1 MFKEFIKHLFPRVTI
16 KKNLKFTY
24 TLCLGG
30 LSFTAFLILIIS
42 GILLALY
49 YTPEPDNAYNSII
62 FIEENVSGGKYI
74 RNLHRFASNTF
85 LVLIFL
91 HILRVIYTGA
101 FLSRKYN
108 WVIGLFLLFFSIF
121 TGYTGY
127 LLPMDQLAFWATQT
141 GAELIKI
148 LPFGDYIY
156 NILIPDGVG
165 GRLTL
170 IRFYALHIIILPISI
185 IILSFIHFFRVRRD
199 NGVLPY
205 L

>member
-1 MFKEFIKHLFPRVTI
+1 MPWWSIFYCLFNTD
-16 KKNLKFTY
+16 
-24 TLCLGG
+24 
-30 LSFTAFLILIIS
+30 SFC
-42 GILLALY
+42 
-49 YTPEPDNAYNSII
+49 
-62 FIEENVSGGKYI
+62 
-74 RNLHRFASNTF
+74 
-85 LVLIFL
+85 
-91 HILRVIYTGA
+91 ILRVIYTGA

-156 NILIPDGVG
+156 NMLIPDGIG

-170 IRFYALHIIILPISI
+170 IRFYILHIIIMPISI
-185 IILSFIHFFRVRRD
+185 IILSFIHFFRVCQPKIKYFCGYIIFFARTKKLFD
-199 NGVLPY
+199 NVCLIFDKSGCQC
-205 L
+205 

>member
-74 RNLHRFASNTF
+74 RNMHRFASNTF
-85 LVLIFL
+85 LILIFL

-199 NGVLPY
+199 KGVLPY

>member
-49 YTPEPDNAYNSII
+49 YTPEPNNAYNSII

-170 IRFYALHIIILPISI
+170 IRFYALHIIILPVSI

-199 NGVLPY
+199 KGVLPY

>member
-42 GILLALY
+42 GVLLALY
-49 YTPEPDNAYNSII
+49 YTPEPDNAYSSII

-170 IRFYALHIIILPISI
+170 IRFYALHIIILPVSI

-199 NGVLPY
+199 KGVLPY

>member
-199 NGVLPY
+199 KGVLPY

>member
-49 YTPEPDNAYNSII
+49 YTPEPNNAYNSII

-156 NILIPDGVG
+156 NMLIPDGIG

-170 IRFYALHIIILPISI
+170 IRFYILHIIIMPISI

-199 NGVLPY
+199 KGVLPY

>member
-1 MFKEFIKHLFPRVTI
+1 MFKEFIKHLFPKVTI
-16 KKNLKFTY
+16 KKNLKISY

-30 LSFTAFLILIIS
+30 LSFTAFLILIVS

-49 YTPEPDNAYNSII
+49 YTPEPNNAYNSII

-170 IRFYALHIIILPISI
+170 IRFYILHIIIMPISI

-199 NGVLPY
+199 KGVLPY

>member
-1 MFKEFIKHLFPRVTI
+1 MFKEFIKHLFPKVTI
-16 KKNLKFTY
+16 KKNLKISY

-30 LSFTAFLILIIS
+30 LSFTAFLILIVS

-49 YTPEPDNAYNSII
+49 YTPEPNNAYNSII

-156 NILIPDGVG
+156 NMLIPDGIG

-170 IRFYALHIIILPISI
+170 TMFYILHIIIMPISI

-199 NGVLPY
+199 KGVLPY

>member
-185 IILSFIHFFRVRRD
+185 IILSFIRFFRVRRD
-199 NGVLPY
+199 KGVLPY

>member
-1 MFKEFIKHLFPRVTI
+1 MFKEFIKHLFPKVTI
-16 KKNLKFTY
+16 KKNLKISY

-30 LSFTAFLILIIS
+30 LSFTAFLILIVS

-49 YTPEPDNAYNSII
+49 YTPEPNNAYNSII

-156 NILIPDGVG
+156 NILIPDGIG

-199 NGVLPY
+199 KGVLPY

>member
-49 YTPEPDNAYNSII
+49 YTPEPNNAYNSII

-108 WVIGLFLLFFSIF
+108 WVIGLFLLFFSVF

-199 NGVLPY
+199 KGVLPY

>member
-1 MFKEFIKHLFPRVTI
+1 MFKEFIKHLFPKVTI
-16 KKNLKFTY
+16 KKNLKISY

-30 LSFTAFLILIIS
+30 LSFTAFLILIVS

-49 YTPEPDNAYNSII
+49 YTPEPNNAYNSII

-156 NILIPDGVG
+156 NMLIPDGIE

-170 IRFYALHIIILPISI
+170 IRFYILHIIIMPIGI

-199 NGVLPY
+199 KGVLPY

>member
-62 FIEENVSGGKYI
+62 FIEENVSGGKYV

-156 NILIPDGVG
+156 NMLIPDGVG

-199 NGVLPY
+199 KGVLPY

>member
-85 LVLIFL
+85 LILIFL

-199 NGVLPY
+199 KGVLPY

>member
-156 NILIPDGVG
+156 NMLIPDGIG

-170 IRFYALHIIILPISI
+170 IRFYILHIIIMPISI

-199 NGVLPY
+199 KGVLPY

>member
-1 MFKEFIKHLFPRVTI
+1 MFKEFIKHLFPKVTI
-16 KKNLKFTY
+16 KKNLKISY

-30 LSFTAFLILIIS
+30 LSFTAFLILIVS

-49 YTPEPDNAYNSII
+49 YTPEPNNAYNSII
-62 FIEENVSGGKYI
+62 FIEENVLGGKYI

-156 NILIPDGVG
+156 NMLIPDGIG

-170 IRFYALHIIILPISI
+170 IRFYILHIIIMPISI

-199 NGVLPY
+199 KGVLPY

>member
-30 LSFTAFLILIIS
+30 LSFTAFLLLIIS
-42 GILLALY
+42 GILLAFY
-49 YTPEPDNAYNSII
+49 YTPEPENAYNSII
-62 FIEENVSGGKYI
+62 FIEENVSGGRYI

-108 WVIGLFLLFFSIF
+108 WIIGLFLLFFSIF

-127 LLPMDQLAFWATQT
+127 LLPMDQLSYWATQT

-170 IRFYALHIIILPISI
+170 IRFYALHIIILPVSI

-199 NGVLPY
+199 KGVLPY